1 MQTTTTTNREYISKN
16 PIRSTIGAIGVGTVS
31 SIELVV
37 EVIGTGRT
45 LNRILNKQLL
55 SMEAELDIELASTK
69 TMAQA
74 KSYSIVIPV
83 A

>member
-1 MQTTTTTNREYISKN
+1 MQTSTSNREYISKN

-55 SMEAELDIELASTK
+55 SMEAELDLELASTK
-69 TMAQA
+69 TMAKA
-74 KSYSIVIPV
+74 
-83 A
+83 

>member
-1 MQTTTTTNREYISKN
+1 MQQQINTSSRTYITKN

-55 SMEAELDIELASTK
+55 SMEAELDLELASTK
-69 TMAQA
+69 TLAQA
-74 KSYSIVIPV
+74 
-83 A
+83 

>member
-1 MQTTTTTNREYISKN
+1 MQTTKQTTTVSSTNSREYISKN

-55 SMEAELDIELASTK
+55 SMEAELDIELSATK
-69 TMAQA
+69 TLAQA
-74 KSYSIVIPV
+74 
-83 A
+83 

>member
-1 MQTTTTTNREYISKN
+1 MQTTTTNREYISKN

-31 SIELVV
+31 SIELAV

-55 SMEAELDIELASTK
+55 SMEAELDLELASTK
-69 TMAQA
+69 TMAKA
-74 KSYSIVIPV
+74 
-83 A
+83 

>member
-69 TMAQA
+69 TLVEA
-74 KSYSIVIPV
+74 
-83 A
+83 

>member
-1 MQTTTTTNREYISKN
+1 MQTTTSNSREYISKN

-74 KSYSIVIPV
+74 
-83 A
+83 

>member
-1 MQTTTTTNREYISKN
+1 MQTTTTSNREYISKN

-31 SIELVV
+31 SIELAV
-37 EVIGTGRT
+37 EIIGTGRT

-69 TMAQA
+69 TLAQA
-74 KSYSIVIPV
+74 
-83 A
+83 

>member
-1 MQTTTTTNREYISKN
+1 MQTTTTSNREYISKN
-16 PIRSTIGAIGVGTVS
+16 PIRSTIGSLGYGTVS

-55 SMEAELDIELASTK
+55 SMEAELDLELASTK
-69 TMAQA
+69 TLAQA
-74 KSYSIVIPV
+74 
-83 A
+83 

>member
-1 MQTTTTTNREYISKN
+1 MQTTTTNREYISKN

-55 SMEAELDIELASTK
+55 SMEAELDIELASPK
-69 TMAQA
+69 TMAKA
-74 KSYSIVIPV
+74 
-83 A
+83 

>member
-1 MQTTTTTNREYISKN
+1 MQTTTTTTNSREYISKN

-55 SMEAELDIELASTK
+55 SMEAELDLELASTK
-69 TMAQA
+69 TLAQA
-74 KSYSIVIPV
+74 
-83 A
+83 

>member
-1 MQTTTTTNREYISKN
+1 MQSTKQTTNSREYISKN

-31 SIELVV
+31 SIELAV
-37 EVIGTGRT
+37 EIIGTGRT

-55 SMEAELDIELASTK
+55 SMEAELDLELASTK

-74 KSYSIVIPV
+74 
-83 A
+83 

>member
-1 MQTTTTTNREYISKN
+1 MQTTSTSNREYISKN

-74 KSYSIVIPV
+74 
-83 A
+83 

>member
-1 MQTTTTTNREYISKN
+1 MQTKTTSNREYISKN

-31 SIELVV
+31 SIELAV
-37 EVIGTGRT
+37 EIIGTGRT

-69 TMAQA
+69 TLAQA
-74 KSYSIVIPV
+74 
-83 A
+83 

>member
-1 MQTTTTTNREYISKN
+1 MQTSTSNREYISKN

-31 SIELVV
+31 SIELAV
-37 EVIGTGRT
+37 EIIGTGRT

-55 SMEAELDIELASTK
+55 SMEAELDLELASTK

-74 KSYSIVIPV
+74 
-83 A
+83 

>member
-1 MQTTTTTNREYISKN
+1 MQKTSTTNSREYISKN

-55 SMEAELDIELASTK
+55 SMEAELDLELASTK
-69 TMAQA
+69 TLAEA
-74 KSYSIVIPV
+74 
-83 A
+83 

>member
-1 MQTTTTTNREYISKN
+1 MQTTTTNREYISKN

-69 TMAQA
+69 TMAEA
-74 KSYSIVIPV
+74 
-83 A
+83 

>member
-1 MQTTTTTNREYISKN
+1 MQTTSTTNREYISKN

-55 SMEAELDIELASTK
+55 SMEAELDLELASSK
-69 TMAQA
+69 TLAEA
-74 KSYSIVIPV
+74 
-83 A
+83 

>member
-1 MQTTTTTNREYISKN
+1 MQPTTTVSSTNSREYISKN

-69 TMAQA
+69 TLAQA
-74 KSYSIVIPV
+74 
-83 A
+83 

>member
-1 MQTTTTTNREYISKN
+1 MQTTKQTTTNSREYISKN

-31 SIELVV
+31 SIELAV

-55 SMEAELDIELASTK
+55 SMEAELDLELASTK
-69 TMAQA
+69 TLAQA
-74 KSYSIVIPV
+74 
-83 A
+83 

>member
-1 MQTTTTTNREYISKN
+1 MQTTSTTNREYISKN

-69 TMAQA
+69 TLA
-74 KSYSIVIPV
+74 K

>member
-1 MQTTTTTNREYISKN
+1 MKTSTTVSSTNSREYISKN

-69 TMAQA
+69 TLAQA
-74 KSYSIVIPV
+74 
-83 A
+83 

>member
-1 MQTTTTTNREYISKN
+1 MQKTTTVSSTNSREYISKN

-74 KSYSIVIPV
+74 
-83 A
+83 

>member
-1 MQTTTTTNREYISKN
+1 MQTTTTSNREYISKN

-31 SIELVV
+31 SIELIV

-55 SMEAELDIELASTK
+55 NMEAELDIELELAK
-69 TMAQA
+69 TLAQA
-74 KSYSIVIPV
+74 
-83 A
+83 

>member
-1 MQTTTTTNREYISKN
+1 MQTTTSTNSREYISKN

-55 SMEAELDIELASTK
+55 SMEAELDIELSATK
-69 TMAQA
+69 TLTQA
-74 KSYSIVIPV
+74 
-83 A
+83 

>member
-1 MQTTTTTNREYISKN
+1 MQTTTTTSNREYISKN

-69 TMAQA
+69 TMAKA
-74 KSYSIVIPV
+74 
-83 A
+83 

>member
-1 MQTTTTTNREYISKN
+1 MQTTTTVSSTNSREYISKN

-69 TMAQA
+69 TLAQA
-74 KSYSIVIPV
+74 
-83 A
+83 

>member
-1 MQTTTTTNREYISKN
+1 MQTTTTVSSTNSREYISKN

-69 TMAQA
+69 TLA
-74 KSYSIVIPV
+74 K

>member
-1 MQTTTTTNREYISKN
+1 MQTTTSNREYISKN

-55 SMEAELDIELASTK
+55 SMEDELDIELASTK

-74 KSYSIVIPV
+74 
-83 A
+83 

>member
-1 MQTTTTTNREYISKN
+1 MQKTKQTTTNREYISKN

-55 SMEAELDIELASTK
+55 SMEAELDIELASNK

-74 KSYSIVIPV
+74 
-83 A
+83 

>member
-31 SIELVV
+31 SIELAV
-37 EVIGTGRT
+37 EIIGTGRT

-74 KSYSIVIPV
+74 
-83 A
+83 